1 MQKDLREIML
11 EDFKVDNPERKF
23 RFEHIEQL
31 LAKHKIYPYPNAI
44 LCYGKKNIGKTW
56 ALARKLREMHHRDP
70 SAQFIFIRNQEQ
82 DMVAVENMLND
93 DI

>member
-11 EDFKVDNPERKF
+11 EDFKTNNPERKF

-31 LAKHKIYPYPNAI
+31 LTKHRIYPYPNAI
-44 LCYGKKNIGKTW
+44 MCYGKKNIGKTW
-56 ALARKLREMHHRDP
+56 ALARKLREMHAKDP
-70 SAQFIFIRNQEQ
+70 KAQFIFIRNNEQ
-82 DMVAVENMLND
+82 DIVAVENMMHD